1 MVTRLLVGTDK
12 GLFRLHRPRLG
23 QPWNIE
29 GPLLPGQSV
38 LAMARHP
45 RRPGSWLAAA
55 RHPVWGAHL
64 YASDD
69 DGSQWRSLDSVP
81 LHPEHRHA
89 SRFESVWGLTW
100 SADGARLYAGIDPAG
115 LFASDDD
122 GGRWQDLP
130 GLNDHPTRHQWQPA
144 RHLFAA
150 HSLCIHPAHPDW
162 LIVAISSGGAY
173 RSMDGGQS
181 WLPAN
186 AGVRAGHLPE
196 PYPQVGHNV
205 HRIVMH
211 GGSGRLYRQCY
222 TGTYRSDDWGQT
234 WQEITSGLPGDFGYA
249 VAVDPGDPDRVF
261 QVPES
266 SADLRIVVDARL
278 RVFRSEDGGTRWS
291 SASNGLPQAHAYVTV
306 LREALHTAEGSPC
319 SVWLGTATGHLFGSD
334 DGGEHWHLLA
344 AFLPR
349 ILCLR
354 TIPA

>member
-12 GLFRLHRPRLG
+12 GLFRLQRTRTG

-38 LAMARHP
+38 LALACHP
-45 RRPGSWLAAA
+45 LRPSTWLAAA

-64 YASDD
+64 YSSDD
-69 DGSQWRSLDSVP
+69 DGSHWRSLDAVP
-81 LHPEHRHA
+81 MHPAQRHA
-89 SRFESVWGLTW
+89 SRFKSVWGLTF
-100 SADGARLYAGIDPAG
+100 SADGSRLYAGIDPAG
-115 LFASDDD
+115 LFVSAD
-122 GGRWQDLP
+122 GGGSWQDLP
-130 GLNDHPTRHQWQPA
+130 GLNEHPSRDQWQPA

-150 HSLCIHPAHPDW
+150 HSLCIHPVHPDW
-162 LIVAISSGGAY
+162 LMVAISSGGAY
-173 RSMDGGQS
+173 QS
-181 WLPAN
+181 LDAGLTWLPAN
-186 AGVRAGHLPE
+186 SGVRAGHLPE

-211 GGSGRLYRQCY
+211 GASGRLYRQCY
-222 TGTYRSDDWGQT
+222 TGTYRSDDWGRS
-234 WQEITSGLPGDFGYA
+234 WQEITAGLPGDFGYA

-278 RVFRSEDGGTRWS
+278 RVFRSEDGGRHWR
-291 SASNGLPQAHAYVTV
+291 SASSGLPQAHAYVTV
-306 LREALHTAEGSPC
+306 LREALETAEGDPC
-319 SVWLGTATGHLFGSD
+319 SVWLGSATGHLFGSD
-334 DGGEHWHLLA
+334 DAGGHWDLLA

-354 TIPA
+354 TIRE